1 MSYPTDAL
9 EKHINILSGFAFKS
23 NDFVDCGIPVI
34 KIKNIT
40 PPSVSLNDLS
50 YVSEDAIPMKY
61 VLKYGDV
68 LIALTGSHIN
78 QMASVVGRV
87 ARVRYSEKTA
97 LNQRVGKITV
107 IDSDDCDLDYV
118 YYYLSQDEVKIKLAS
133 KAGGAANQANISP
146 TDIKNLVIPF
156 PPADIQRMIA
166 SVLRAYDNLIENNQ
180 KQIKLLEE
188 AAQRLYKE
196 WFVDLRFPGYEN
208 TKIVDGVPEGWNVK
222 SIDDIAEYINGYAFK
237 PSDWG
242 TSGKPI
248 IKIKE
253 MSSGVTTDTPR
264 NSGEN
269 IPIKYNVTA
278 GDILFSWSA
287 TLSAMIWDEEDGL
300 LNQHLFKV
308 IPCNGISRE
317 FVLQSILKT
326 LDEFSNLTTGSTMKH
341 IQRGKLK
348 EVHVN
353 TPTEKL
359 MKEFESISEP
369 IRKQVLKLKRQII
382 VLQEA
387 RNRLLPKLMGG
398 EIEM

>member
-1 MSYPTDAL
+1 MKWESKSLSDCCLSIADGDHQAPQKSDSGIPFVT
-9 EKHINILSGFAFKS
+9 ISNIDS
-23 NDFVDCGIPVI
+23 NNQFDFSNTMFVSRAYYDSLDSKRKAQKGDVLYSVVGSFGIPVYI
-34 KIKNIT
+34 KEDT
-40 PPSVSLNDLS
+40 PFAFQRHIAILRPNDTVLS
-50 YVSEDAIPMKY
+50 RFLYYNMLCRDFYARADAI
-61 VLKYGDV
+61 
-68 LIALTGSHIN
+68 ALGAAQRTISL
-78 QMASVVGRV
+78 
-87 ARVRYSEKTA
+87 TA
-97 LNQRVGKITV
+97 LRNMKISV
-107 IDSDDCDLDYV
+107 PPM
-118 YYYLSQDEVKIKLAS
+118 EVQERIV
-133 KAGGAANQANISP
+133 NIMS
-146 TDIKNLVIPF
+146 
-156 PPADIQRMIA
+156 
-166 SVLRAYDNLIENNQ
+166 AYDDLIENNQ

-188 AAQRLYKE
+188 ASHRLYKE

-369 IRKQVLKLKRQII
+369 IRKQVLRLKRQII